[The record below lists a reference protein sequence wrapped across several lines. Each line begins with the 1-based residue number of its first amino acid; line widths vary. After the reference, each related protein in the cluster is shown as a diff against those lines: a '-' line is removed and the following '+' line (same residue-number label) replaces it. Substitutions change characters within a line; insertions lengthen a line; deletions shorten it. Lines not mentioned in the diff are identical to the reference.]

1 MNKTATL
8 RSERLTYEPLGMKHL
23 SEKYVNWMN
32 DKDVN
37 IYMSSG
43 GDYTLEKLRLFLLDQ
58 QKKKILFWAIIK
70 TNTKEH
76 IGNIKIDPIDEKRKS
91 GEYGIMI
98 GNKLEWGKGYA
109 NEASKTIIKYC
120 FEEIGLNEITL
131 GVNKSNINAIKL
143 YDRLGFIKFNRKT
156 SPDKDYNVKD
166 EIIRMSKN
174 KNIDK
179 IILGTAQFGMDYG
192 INNLNG
198 KINQEEI
205 YKILEYSYD
214 NGIRKIDT
222 AEIYGNS
229 IETIGE
235 FHKQYP
241 QKKFKVFSKAN
252 YGNNNSSF
260 SSNIITNLK
269 KLCIDNYEGYMIHN
283 YQLFKSD
290 QRLINAMLDAKKSG
304 IILKNGISLYSNLEV
319 YDIIDENTFDFI
331 QLPFNLLDNS
341 KKRESVIK
349 YAKSK
354 DVETYVRS
362 IFLQGLFFK
371 SQSSIPYNLKPL
383 EKYLKKLIK
392 IGLDINVDIN
402 ELAMKYS
409 LSKSYIDKI
418 IFGIDNLSQ
427 LEKNIDIIKNKVQI
441 PSVKIDKINVLEN
454 ELLNP
459 TNW

>member
-1 MNKTATL
+1 MNKTVTL
-8 RSERLTYEPLGMKHL
+8 RSERLTYEPLNMKHL

-109 NEASKTIIKYC
+109 KEASKTIIKYC

-143 YDRLGFIKFNRKT
+143 YDRLGFIKFNRKI
-156 SPDKDYNVKD
+156 SPDKYYNIKD

-214 NGIRKIDT
+214 NGIRNIDT

-235 FHKQYP
+235 FHKQFP
-241 QKKFKVFSKAN
+241 QKKFKVFSKVN
-252 YGNNNSSF
+252 YGNNNTCF

-269 KLCIDNYEGYMIHN
+269 KLGVDNYEGYMIHN

-290 QRLINAMLDAKKSG
+290 QRLVTAMLDAKKSG
-304 IILKNGISLYSNLEV
+304 IILKNGISLYSNFEV

-349 YAKSK
+349 SAKSK
-354 DVETYVRS
+354 DIETYVRS

-383 EKYLKKLIK
+383 KKYIKKLIK
-392 IGLDINVDIN
+392 IGLDINIDIN
-402 ELAMKYS
+402 ELALKYS

-427 LEKNIDIIKNKVQI
+427 LEKNIDIIKNEVQI